1 MAKEIGVVHVL
12 NVESITTKDGAL
24 MYRCVG
30 MTEEQEV
37 CVFYRQASDGEPKP
51 KDRFM
56 MYLGFDAKLKAV
68 VRYGKI

>member
-1 MAKEIGVVHVL
+1 MAKEIGQVAVL
-12 NVESITTKDGAL
+12 NVEIINTNDGSAL
-24 MYRCVG
+24 YRCVG

-37 CVFYRQASDGEPKP
+37 CIFYRQASEGEVKP

-68 VRYGKI
+68 VRFGKM

>member
-37 CVFYRQASDGEPKP
+37 CVFYRQASEGEPKQ

-68 VRYGKI
+68 VRFGKM